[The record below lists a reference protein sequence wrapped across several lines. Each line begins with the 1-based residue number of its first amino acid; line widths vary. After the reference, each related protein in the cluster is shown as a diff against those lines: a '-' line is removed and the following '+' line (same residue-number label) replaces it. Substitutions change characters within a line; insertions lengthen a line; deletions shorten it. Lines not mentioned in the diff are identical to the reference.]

1 MISLREPIGEI
12 PRIETTFMAKW
23 RKCTNNVG
31 PVAQVEPVPS
41 ARDSTYEYPYFTYDS
56 GIKPAGW
63 KITSC

>member
-1 MISLREPIGEI
+1 
-12 PRIETTFMAKW
+12 MAKW

-56 GIKPAGW
+56 GVKPAGW
-63 KITSC
+63 EK